1 MCIAVAVDLLH
12 CFLHCCHQAFST
24 TPGQLLVFRVL
35 STSGYVHVTVRDGS
49 DINSPAILSAD
60 VTNGYQTIKN
70 PIGTVMTTKER
81 ITIEPRNNYMAD
93 VQFELLSVKP
103 GTCVL

>member
-1 MCIAVAVDLLH
+1 M
-12 CFLHCCHQAFST
+12 
-24 TPGQLLVFRVL
+24 
-35 STSGYVHVTVRDGS
+35 TVRDGS
-49 DINSPAILSAD
+49 DINSPAILSAN

-81 ITIEPRNNYMAD
+81 ITIEARNNYEAD